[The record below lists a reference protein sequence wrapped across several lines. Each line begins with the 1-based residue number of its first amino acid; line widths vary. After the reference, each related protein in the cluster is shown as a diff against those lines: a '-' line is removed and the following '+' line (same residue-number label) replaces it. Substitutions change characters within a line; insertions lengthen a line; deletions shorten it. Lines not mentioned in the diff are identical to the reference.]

1 MKPETRK
8 EYEDMLK
15 AFHEERE
22 REMITPEPLTIQG
35 YCEPQEDH
43 ELLVIVDRLADSID
57 TITRKLLADGS
68 TETIICMKDGNE
80 KHIAASRK
88 RSPPAAESEK

>member
-15 AFHEERE
+15 AFHEAKET
-22 REMITPEPLTIQG
+22 ITPESLTIQG
-35 YCEPQEDH
+35 YCEPQEDR
-43 ELLVIVDRLADSID
+43 ELLIIVDRLTDSID

-68 TETIICMKDGNE
+68 TETIICMKDGSE
-80 KHIAASRK
+80 KNIAAIRNE
-88 RSPPAAESEK
+88 SPPAAESEK